1 MVEFEVKGLIVQ
13 VFPNNIKIIN
23 SYKIKT
29 KKEMESFLEEVFE
42 KAPIYKT
49 KRTMGSLLREW
60 KCHNRF
66 YNKGLFISHTKDCDL
81 ESNEALYR
89 RLSVIYLTH
98 FNIF

>member
-1 MVEFEVKGLIVQ
+1 MVEFKVKGLTVQ
-13 VFPNNIKIIN
+13 VFPDNIKIID

-29 KKEMESFLEEVFE
+29 KKEMKMFLLEVFE

-66 YNKGLFISHTKDCDL
+66 YNKGILVSHTKDCDL
-81 ESNEALYR
+81 ESKEALYR
-89 RLSVIYLTH
+89 RFFY
-98 FNIF
+98 FFFGRF

>member
-42 KAPIYKT
+42 KAPIYQT

-60 KCHNRF
+60 KSHNRF
-66 YNKGLFISHTKDCDL
+66 YDKGLFISHTKACDL
-81 ESNEALYR
+81 ESNEASYR
-89 RLSVIYLTH
+89 RFFY
-98 FNIF
+98 FFFGRF

>member
-49 KRTMGSLLREW
+49 KRKMGSLIREW

-66 YNKGLFISHTKDCDL
+66 YDKGLFISHTKDCDL

-89 RLSVIYLTH
+89 RFFY
-98 FNIF
+98 FFFGRF

>member
-1 MVEFEVKGLIVQ
+1 MVEFEVKGLNVQ
-13 VFPNNIKIIN
+13 VSSENIRIVD

-29 KKEMESFLEEVFE
+29 KKEMKSFLEEVFE

-66 YNKGLFISHTKDCDL
+66 YDKGLFINHTKDCDL

-89 RLSVIYLTH
+89 RFFY
-98 FNIF
+98 FFFGRF

>member
-1 MVEFEVKGLIVQ
+1 MVEFEVKGLNVQ
-13 VFPNNIKIIN
+13 VSPENIRIVD

-29 KKEMESFLEEVFE
+29 KKEMENFLKEVFE

-49 KRTMGSLLREW
+49 KRKMGSLIREW

-81 ESNEALYR
+81 ESNETLYR
-89 RLSVIYLTH
+89 RFFY
-98 FNIF
+98 FFFGRF

>member
-1 MVEFEVKGLIVQ
+1 MIEFEVKGLNVQ
-13 VFPNNIKIIN
+13 VSPENIKIVD

-29 KKEMESFLEEVFE
+29 KKEMKSFLEEVFK

-66 YNKGLFISHTKDCDL
+66 HKRGIFVSHTKDCDL
-81 ESNEALYR
+81 ESKEALHR
-89 RLSVIYLTH
+89 RFFYFFLGR
-98 FNIF
+98 F

>member
-1 MVEFEVKGLIVQ
+1 MVEFEVKGLKVQ
-13 VFPNNIKIIN
+13 VSPENIRIFD

-29 KKEMESFLEEVFE
+29 KKEIESFLKEVFE

-49 KRTMGSLLREW
+49 KRTMGSLIREW

-81 ESNEALYR
+81 ESKEALYR
-89 RLSVIYLTH
+89 KFFYFFFGR
-98 FNIF
+98 F